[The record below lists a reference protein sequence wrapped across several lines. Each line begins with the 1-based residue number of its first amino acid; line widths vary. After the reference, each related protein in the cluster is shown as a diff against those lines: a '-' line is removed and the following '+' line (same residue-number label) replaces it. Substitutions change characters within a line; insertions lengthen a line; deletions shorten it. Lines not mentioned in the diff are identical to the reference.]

1 MIPPEVAVAEF
12 ECIMS
17 NSQKKTPYGITSVL
31 SLAFATALLGC
42 DNAPNEQR
50 EAGSSITG
58 DWAWVV
64 NGNGNCNSV
73 NLVRVEIS
81 EDKIEAI
88 DNNNFRIKFSDV
100 EKISRINNLVYITHS
115 IYKYRSI
122 NFDDGEKQN
131 SVEQYF
137 VDEGSILK
145 SAGFVIEGVNVENS
159 KINVEPMLLKKCD

>member
-1 MIPPEVAVAEF
+1 VTLSELEG
-12 ECIMS
+12 IMT
-17 NSQKKTPYGITSVL
+17 NKRRKTPYGIASAL
-31 SLAFATALLGC
+31 SSALAIALLGC
-42 DNAPNEQR
+42 DNGPHTLR

-64 NGNGNCNSV
+64 NGNGNCGSV
-73 NLVRVEIS
+73 NLVRVKIS

-88 DNNNFRIKFSDV
+88 DNRNFKAKFSDI
-100 EKISRINNLVYITHS
+100 EKIKYEKNVVYITHS

-137 VDEGSILK
+137 VDEGSTLK
-145 SAGFVIEGVNVENS
+145 SAGFVIEGANVENS
-159 KINVEPMLLKKCD
+159 KINVEPMFLKKCEFR